1 MNDALEFS
9 PAQRNQLDSDGIRAA
24 DRANVFP
31 LHRKVW
37 SSGANAVEGGEFVG
51 G

>member
-1 MNDALEFS
+1 
-9 PAQRNQLDSDGIRAA
+9 
-24 DRANVFP
+24 

-51 G
+51 GWQWGRNVDHGHRGYRDEPVLHGGIAQADG